1 MSNIVMGQLVV
12 DSKYWSTGSTCN
24 IKMETYEANIDRWV
38 KNLMDEFDRHPDYL
52 RAVTVELRKRK
63 IKKLKDKLEI
73 KKPI

>member
-1 MSNIVMGQLVV
+1 MGQVV
-12 DSKYWSTGSTCN
+12 NYWSTGTTSNTI
-24 IKMETYEANIDRWV
+24 IKPYEANIDRWV